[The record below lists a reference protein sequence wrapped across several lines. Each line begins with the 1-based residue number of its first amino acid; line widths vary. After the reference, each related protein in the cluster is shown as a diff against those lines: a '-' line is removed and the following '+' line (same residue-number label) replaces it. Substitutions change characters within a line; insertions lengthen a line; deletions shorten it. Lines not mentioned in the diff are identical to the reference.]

1 MNIKKI
7 KKQLLTYLKNN
18 YDLTDSNILRK
29 YEHIQTVADY
39 SSIIATMLNLSKK
52 DQKLA
57 YVLGLFHDYGRF
69 EQWKLYKTYNDSL
82 SVSHAHLGTQLLF
95 TQNQISYF
103 SVPQNYHNLL
113 EIAINEHSSLA
124 IDPTIKNERIKM
136 FCKIIRN
143 ADKSNLY
150 ELYISGAIPIFTNL
164 DGVSIEVIEA
174 IQNNS
179 CVDTKFV
186 KTKLDRALLTLSS
199 IYDLDYDF
207 AFNKL
212 KEIDYFNKL
221 KERFI
226 KILNE
231 EDYKI
236 LVELVEKVEKSIIN
250 KNT

>member
-1 MNIKKI
+1 
-7 KKQLLTYLKNN
+7 
-18 YDLTDSNILRK
+18 
-29 YEHIQTVADY
+29 
-39 SSIIATMLNLSKK
+39 
-52 DQKLA
+52 
-57 YVLGLFHDYGRF
+57 
-69 EQWKLYKTYNDSL
+69 
-82 SVSHAHLGTQLLF
+82 
-95 TQNQISYF
+95 
-103 SVPQNYHNLL
+103 
-113 EIAINEHSSLA
+113 
-124 IDPTIKNERIKM
+124 M